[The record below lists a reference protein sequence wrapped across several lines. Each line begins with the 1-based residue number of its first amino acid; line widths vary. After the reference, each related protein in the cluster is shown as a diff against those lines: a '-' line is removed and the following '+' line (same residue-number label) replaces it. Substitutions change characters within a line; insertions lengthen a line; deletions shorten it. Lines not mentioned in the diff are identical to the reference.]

1 MLSHS
6 NDTTSIIMNELS
18 SECSN
23 ITKTLNDHRFPF
35 QTWLY
40 VIQLA
45 ESFVIQDFS
54 DGKEDSQTCTF
65 LPSSDTTLI
74 LSFSCHATLSI
85 DIRMS
90 LKPLICI
97 LHPSH
102 FLFTSSKIWS
112 WNINTCSDEI
122 FFGQL

>member
-23 ITKTLNDHRFPF
+23 ITKTLNDHRFSF
-35 QTWLY
+35 QAGLN

-45 ESFVIQDFS
+45 EGFVIQYLS
-54 DGKEDSQTCTF
+54 DSKEDSQTCTF
-65 LPSSDTTLI
+65 LSSCDTTLI
-74 LSFSCHATLSI
+74 LGFSSHTTLSV
-85 DIRMS
+85 DISMS
-90 LKPLICI
+90 LKPLICVF
-97 LHPSH
+97 HPSH
-102 FLFTSSKIWS
+102 FLFSSSKIWS